1 MFLFEVKCLIWS
13 AMEIEFFELHFLQPV
28 LGGHPVLSGH
38 LAIFRGWPLNT
49 DLTLFVLSDGSTV
62 RDRSV
67 GVIYLVLLNL
77 PREERFKW
85 ENVIV
90 AGIIPE
96 MTKEPKSLNT
106 FLEQTVDAF
115 KAFWKGVKLT
125 TSQSEIPLAYRGAVI
140 LASADLPSVCKL
152 CGFKGHSAD
161 RGCSKCFKYFPS
173 SFGEKTD
180 YSGFERDL
188 WPPRH
193 NRSHRIHA
201 EMVRKAST
209 QSKHD
214 ELAKKYGVYYSC
226 LLKAWIFWC
235 CEVHLYWS
243 YAQSVPGNCKIGLQ
257 TLGKEFAKQEKS
269 RDFRAKDSVVWCW
282 NRKWMFAPQN
292 CIKLWWLH
300 CITVEKLDADIFLV
314 LFKRSASR
322 ETQNLLAD
330 ICSCLQVDMFSNHIQ
345 DWHCQSWSA
354 FCKIGKLNETYL

>member
-1 MFLFEVKCLIWS
+1 MCEQWRERIVDENIISDLYDGKIWKNFLKYKGND
-13 AMEIEFFELHFLQPV
+13 FLNAPRNLAFSINVDWFQP
-28 LGGHPVLSGH
+28 
-38 LAIFRGWPLNT
+38 FKRRN
-49 DLTLFVLSDGSTV
+49 
-62 RDRSV
+62 DRSV
-67 GVIYLVLLNL
+67 VVIYLVLLNL

-106 FLEQTVDAF
+106 FLEPIVDEF

-125 TSQSEIPLAYRGAVI
+125 TSQSGIPLTYRGAVI
-140 LASADLPSVCKL
+140 LASS
-152 CGFKGHSAD
+152 GHSAH

-188 WPPRH
+188 WPPCH

-226 LLKAWIFWC
+226 LLQLEYFDAVRFTSIDSMHNLF
-235 CEVHLYWS
+235 
-243 YAQSVPGNCKIGLQ
+243 
-257 TLGKEFAKQEKS
+257 LGTAK
-269 RDFRAKDSVVWCW
+269 
-282 NRKWMFAPQN
+282 
-292 CIKLWWLH
+292 
-300 CITVEKLDADIFLV
+300 
-314 LFKRSASR
+314 
-322 ETQNLLAD
+322 
-330 ICSCLQVDMFSNHIQ
+330 
-345 DWHCQSWSA
+345 
-354 FCKIGKLNETYL
+354 